1 MFEIIFNYAA
11 ISYQIACD
19 NKSEECALKKKSPIL
34 LLHFLQLISVL
45 FIDVSNA
52 QVIYHQVGGKGDYV
66 HHAVRSWGTFFCV
79 N

>member
-1 MFEIIFNYAA
+1 MFEVIFNYAA

-19 NKSEECALKKKSPIL
+19 SKSGECALKKSPVL
-34 LLHFLQLISVL
+34 LLHFLQFISVL

-52 QVIYHQVGGKGDYV
+52 RVIYHQVGGKGDYV
-66 HHAVRSWGTFFCV
+66 HHAVRSWETFFCA